1 MDRKFKRVLIT
12 GIAGAG
18 GSYLAEYI
26 LNNEKNVKI
35 FGIYRSN
42 GYIKILKK
50 KYKKKIN
57 FSRVDLRSYAR
68 LKKILNK
75 IRPDLIFHIASNA
88 DVRGSFDRP
97 KETIENNNSIT
108 LNLLEAVRTLKL
120 KPLIIICSTSEVYG
134 IVKKKDI
141 PIKED
146 GKINPVNPYS
156 CSKAFQDIVS
166 QVYFKSF
173 GLRIIITRMFSYTN
187 ARRGN

>member
-57 FSRVDLRSYAR
+57 FFKVDLNNFKKTYDI
-68 LKKILNK
+68 LKKIK
-75 IRPDLIFHIASNA
+75 PDLVVHLASDA
-88 DVRGSFDRP
+88 RVRKSFDEPLVVIR
-97 KETIENNNSIT
+97 NNINIM
-108 LNLLEAVRTLKL
+108 LNLLESIRTNNINPIVL
-120 KPLIIICSTSEVYG
+120 ICSTSEV
-134 IVKKKDI
+134 
-141 PIKED
+141 
-146 GKINPVNPYS
+146 
-156 CSKAFQDIVS
+156 
-166 QVYFKSF
+166 
-173 GLRIIITRMFSYTN
+173 
-187 ARRGN
+187 